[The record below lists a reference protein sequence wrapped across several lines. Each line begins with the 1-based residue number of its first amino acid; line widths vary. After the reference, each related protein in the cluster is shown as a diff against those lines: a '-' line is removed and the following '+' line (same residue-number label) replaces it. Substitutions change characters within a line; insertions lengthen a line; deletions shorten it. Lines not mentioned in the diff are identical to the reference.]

1 MLRGKIIEVV
11 INHLLKFGVKECRM
25 DAIASHLRV
34 SKKTVYDLFGSK
46 QNLLHECIVELINYY
61 KKQIEEA
68 EGKWDS
74 PLHSI
79 IAINDISLRQAL
91 GCSPSFYNDI
101 EGDASMSGLFEREYI
116 VFLKESYYRQFARA
130 KEMGLL
136 PPDTNIDHTL
146 DFFEQQMR
154 IMSKEN
160 YMNAMRKMENYSFVI
175 LTHLSGICTDKG
187 REALLA
193 ISTK

>member
-46 QNLLHECIVELINYY
+46 QNLIHECIGELINYY
-61 KKQIEEA
+61 KKQFEEA
-68 EGKWDS
+68 QDNCDS
-74 PLHSI
+74 PLQSI
-79 IAINDISLRQAL
+79 MKINDISLKQAL
-91 GCSPSFYNDI
+91 GCSPSFYSDI
-101 EGDASMSGLFEREYI
+101 EADAELSGLFSRDYI
-116 VFLKESYYRQFARA
+116 VSIKDSYYRQFARA
-130 KEMGLL
+130 IDMGFF
-136 PPDTNIDHTL
+136 PSEINIDHTL
-146 DFFEQQMR
+146 NFFEQQIR

-160 YMNAMRKMENYSFVI
+160 YMDAMRKMENYSFVI